1 LGYSYSLY
9 TSSGKNEVDALLDE
23 FFTLERFR
31 DDFPALLGRCALS
44 ISQAGYNTTL
54 DIIRARPRAIVVPFA
69 AGGETEQA
77 VRSALLAQRG
87 ILHILPE
94 TALDG
99 AHLAAAIVDA
109 LAAPLPSVPLAVRLD
124 GAAASAA
131 LIAGLP
137 VLG

>member
-1 LGYSYSLY
+1 MSWSPETIRRAPPANDPG
-9 TSSGKNEVDALLDE
+9 GVM
-23 FFTLERFR
+23 LERFR
-31 DDFPALLGRCALS
+31 DEFPALLGRCALS

-69 AGGETEQA
+69 ASGETEQA

-87 ILHILPE
+87 ILHVVPE
-94 TALDG
+94 AALDG
-99 AHLAAAIVDA
+99 ARLAAAIVAA
-109 LAAPLPSVPLAVRLD
+109 LAAPLPAAPLAVRLD

-131 LIAGLP
+131 LIAGVP